1 MTSEFTI
8 AVHSLVYLNHKAS
21 TVKSNEIADNVCTNP
36 ARIRKVLAK
45 LTKAGLVK
53 TKEGK
58 NGGYYFSKEAKDVT
72 LDKVLTAINEN
83 TVDSLWKSGD
93 INKEC
98 LISSGMSKVIDDI
111 YLEINNISIN
121 YLKKISIDDI
131 NNKIFNQI

>member
-36 ARIRKVLAK
+36 ARIRKILAK
-45 LTKAGLVK
+45 LTKAGLIE

-58 NGGYYFSKEAKDVT
+58 NGGYYFSKKAKDVT

-83 TVDSLWKSGD
+83 TVDALWKSGD

-98 LISSGMSKVIDDI
+98 LISSGMSKVIDEI
-111 YLEINNISIN
+111 YFEINNISIKF
-121 YLKKISIDDI
+121 LKEISIDDI